1 MDIILTESQYRKILS
16 ESYKDKIKNNL
27 SKIHNFTKKVV
38 SDSLR
43 QLNLD
48 FRFLLSYGAGIGAL
62 LTPVYDYLSD
72 NFQGLTEEQIAGLSI
87 MAIAVVF
94 FEGKDLKREA
104 DKLKEMGLS
113 DELIDAVNYAE
124 KLKTKLK
131 SMLKLLGMSIHRVSN
146 IVSYSFLIPILSILI
161 GVVTKYGMD
170 SEQFNT
176 FVESLLTSGLITVTG
191 VSVRDILFKA
201 AEMIELKKS
210 N

>member
-1 MDIILTESQYRKILS
+1 MDIILTENQYKKILS

-94 FEGKDLKREA
+94 FEGKDLKRET

-113 DELIDAVNYAE
+113 DELMDAVNYAE

-176 FVESLLTSGLITVTG
+176 FVESLLTSGLIAVTG

>member
-62 LTPVYDYLSD
+62 LTPVYDYLSN

-94 FEGKDLKREA
+94 FEGKDLKRET

-176 FVESLLTSGLITVTG
+176 FVESLLTSGLIAVTG